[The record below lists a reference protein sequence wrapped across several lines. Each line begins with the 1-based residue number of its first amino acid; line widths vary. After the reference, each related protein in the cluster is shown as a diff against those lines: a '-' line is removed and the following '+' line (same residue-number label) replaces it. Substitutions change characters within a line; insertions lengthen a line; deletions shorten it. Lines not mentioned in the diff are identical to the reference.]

1 MDTLLLGLLL
11 GFIAGYL
18 VRSLVSQMR
27 RRRFEEEYGH
37 NPRSHMKQ
45 RS

>member
-1 MDTLLLGLLL
+1 MDTLLLGILL

-18 VRSLVSQMR
+18 VRSLISQMR
-27 RRRFEEEYGH
+27 RRRFEEEYGY
-37 NPRSHMKQ
+37 NPRSRLKS